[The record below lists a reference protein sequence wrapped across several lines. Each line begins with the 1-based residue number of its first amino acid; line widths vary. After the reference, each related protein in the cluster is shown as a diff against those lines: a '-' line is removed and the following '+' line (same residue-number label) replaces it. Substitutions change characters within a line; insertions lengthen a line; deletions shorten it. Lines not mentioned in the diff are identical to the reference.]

1 MHPRSLAWLFRLA
14 ACASLTL
21 LALASSAATALA
33 QSDQGSTQMQLTTAN
48 FNDSDYLPLDHI
60 LSANFGFGCSGG
72 NKSPELS
79 WSGAPDGTRSFAL
92 TVYDPDAPTGSGFW
106 HWVVVNIPPTVT
118 ELPMDAGN
126 PRANLLPA
134 GATQVRTDFGMPGY
148 GGPCP
153 PMGDHAHRYF
163 FTVFAV
169 SQDHLQVDSTTTA
182 AVVGFMLH
190 FNTLDKADLMGLYK
204 LS

>member
-1 MHPRSLAWLFRLA
+1 MQHLTRAWLRRMAGGAGL
-14 ACASLTL
+14 SL
-21 LALASSAATALA
+21 LALMMSTVTALA
-33 QSDQGSTQMQLTTAN
+33 QADDNTMQLTSAN
-48 FNDSDYLPLDHI
+48 FNDGDYLPLDHI
-60 LSANFGFGCSGG
+60 LSADFGFGCSGG

-79 WSGAPDGTRSFAL
+79 WSGAPDGTKSFSL

-118 ELPMDAGN
+118 ELPLDAGN
-126 PRANLLPA
+126 PRANNLPR
-134 GATQVRTDFGMPGY
+134 GARQIRTDFGAPGF

-153 PMGDHAHRYF
+153 PAGDHPHRYI

-169 SQDHLQVDSTTTA
+169 GTDQLPVNDTTTA

-190 FNTLDKADLMGLYK
+190 FSTLAKAELEGLYK
-204 LS
+204 L